1 MKPREEKVSK
11 YFQSHCKWERPDG
24 LDKAFWEWSTGWEA
38 SGRGTCQHKGVW
50 EYEAK
55 LPENAT
61 QKNHGWQQFVLR
73 FVSLRTCAVGLQF
86 YFWVHRDKKLVFLQK
101 QQNQICIVSAPAM
114 FPQHCYKTPL
124 RVSAVMREKK
134 LILQDRR
141 YGWSSHICHC
151 SSPTDWISIKS
162 LDMKKKNIW
171 LLRAEA
177 LREWLKC
184 ILDTHRTPCDALLP
198 LAHADALFQ
207 GGAFLKHQ
215 IPAAVRIPGPH
226 TGTDGERERAD
237 AHRDIE
243 VHGNINQLK
252 EDKRRAEVMRSYN
265 EKSNFPLW
273 KHTVCFNTENF
284 LPSQKNTIYWH

>member
-24 LDKAFWEWSTGWEA
+24 LDKAFWEWSTGREA

-162 LDMKKKNIW
+162 LDMKKK
-171 LLRAEA
+171 
-177 LREWLKC
+177 K
-184 ILDTHRTPCDALLP
+184 H
-198 LAHADALFQ
+198 LAFES
-207 GGAFLKHQ
+207 
-215 IPAAVRIPGPH
+215 R
-226 TGTDGERERAD
+226 GTAWM
-237 AHRDIE
+237 IE
-243 VHGNINQLK
+243 VHSRYSQDTVWCSAPIGSCW
-252 EDKRRAEVMRSYN
+252 RS
-265 EKSNFPLW
+265 
-273 KHTVCFNTENF
+273 
-284 LPSQKNTIYWH
+284 LPGWCIS